1 MGFCL
6 LCIQGDTRLLLD
18 DIAELK
24 PTVFCAV
31 PRLFNRIYDK
41 VLAGVK
47 AKGGVSSYL
56 FFKAYNAKKAHLDQ
70 TVHHWLWDS
79 LVFGQ
84 VISSLNTDHS
94 CPDSLMIRSVQNLVG
109 GSDLSSAAQH
119 LYPLKWWTS
128 CASASRLMSTKGTG
142 RRKTFVRGAW
152 PSPTITQL
160 VSLACHSLALKSN
173 L

>member
-1 MGFCL
+1 
-6 LCIQGDTRLLLD
+6 LLLD

-47 AKGGVSSYL
+47 AKGGISSYL
-56 FFKAYNAKKAHLDQ
+56 FFKAYNAKKAHLDH

-84 VISSLNTDHS
+84 V
-94 CPDSLMIRSVQNLVG
+94 
-109 GSDLSSAAQH
+109 
-119 LYPLKWWTS
+119 
-128 CASASRLMSTKGTG
+128 RL
-142 RRKTFVRGAW
+142 
-152 PSPTITQL
+152 I
-160 VSLACHSLALKSN
+160 
-173 L
+173 